1 MFSMDILRQT
11 LTTTQTVA
19 SAMAGVVGFWS
30 NGTAESR
37 SYFGFANLV
46 NDIETEYP
54 NVETLTM
61 KSRTYIYEHW
71 LDIEQNN
78 MLQKEV
84 AEYLERVKAFL
95 HQLRI
100 FEEMFCKNAEK
111 AFIMFRDVW
120 IARKYFVLMLEMERI
135 YGDLIGLFE
144 EYCYKRPSVAKPFRG
159 MATEFRDYFVGVSDT
174 ELENLIL
181 YNKPFRKKH
190 LWKGER
196 VEATIFAK
204 TFGLSAKIMNRC
216 FVINGSNGFHRDLNL
231 SGDKPS
237 FVFSNYGIYAHLEK
251 FKHCWV

>member
-120 IARKYFVLMLEMERI
+120 IARKYFVLMLELERI
-135 YGDLIGLFE
+135 HKDLMGRFE
-144 EYCYKRPSVAKPFRG
+144 EYRHKRPSVAKPFRG
-159 MATEFRDYFVGVSDT
+159 MATEFRDFFVGVSDT

>member
-1 MFSMDILRQT
+1 MDILRQT

-135 YGDLIGLFE
+135 YGDLIRLFE

-159 MATEFRDYFVGVSDT
+159 MATEFRDFFVGVSDT

-237 FVFSNYGIYAHLEK
+237 FMFSNYGIYAHLEK

>member
-1 MFSMDILRQT
+1 MDILRQT

-84 AEYLERVKAFL
+84 AEYLERIKAFL

-120 IARKYFVLMLEMERI
+120 IARKYFVLMLELERI
-135 YGDLIGLFE
+135 HKDLMGRFE
-144 EYCYKRPSVAKPFRG
+144 EYRHKRPSVAKPFRG
-159 MATEFRDYFVGVSDT
+159 MATEFRDFFVGVSDT

-204 TFGLSAKIMNRC
+204 MFGLSAKIMNRC

-237 FVFSNYGIYAHLEK
+237 FMFSNYGIYAHLEK

>member
-1 MFSMDILRQT
+1 MDILRQT

-37 SYFGFANLV
+37 SHFGFANLV

-120 IARKYFVLMLEMERI
+120 IARKYFVLMLELERI

-159 MATEFRDYFVGVSDT
+159 MATEFRDFFVGVSDT

>member
-111 AFIMFRDVW
+111 AFIMFRNVW

-159 MATEFRDYFVGVSDT
+159 MATEFRDFFVGVSDT

-237 FVFSNYGIYAHLEK
+237 FMFSNYGIYAHLEK

>member
-1 MFSMDILRQT
+1 MDILRQT

-30 NGTAESR
+30 SGTAESR

-135 YGDLIGLFE
+135 YGDLMGRFE
-144 EYCYKRPSVAKPFRG
+144 EYRHKRPSVAKPFRG
-159 MATEFRDYFVGVSDT
+159 MATEFRDFFVGVSDT

-237 FVFSNYGIYAHLEK
+237 FMFSNYGIYAHLEK

>member
-37 SYFGFANLV
+37 SHFGFANLV
-46 NDIETEYP
+46 NDIETEYL
-54 NVETLTM
+54 NVGTLIM

-78 MLQKEV
+78 MLQNEV
-84 AEYLERVKAFL
+84 AEYLERIKAFL

-159 MATEFRDYFVGVSDT
+159 MATEFRDFFVGVSDT

-237 FVFSNYGIYAHLEK
+237 FMFSNYGIYAHLEK

>member
-135 YGDLIGLFE
+135 YGDLIELFE

-159 MATEFRDYFVGVSDT
+159 MATEFRDFFVGVSDT

-237 FVFSNYGIYAHLEK
+237 FMFSNYGIYAHLEK
-251 FKHCWV
+251 FKHWWV

>member
-37 SYFGFANLV
+37 SHLGFANLV

-159 MATEFRDYFVGVSDT
+159 MATEFRDFFVGVSDT

-237 FVFSNYGIYAHLEK
+237 FMFSNYGIYAHLEK

>member
-78 MLQKEV
+78 ILQKEV

-159 MATEFRDYFVGVSDT
+159 MATEFRDFFVGVSDT

-237 FVFSNYGIYAHLEK
+237 FMFSNYGIYAHLEK

>member
-1 MFSMDILRQT
+1 MDILRQT

-37 SYFGFANLV
+37 SHLGFANLV

-84 AEYLERVKAFL
+84 AEYLERIKAFL

-159 MATEFRDYFVGVSDT
+159 MATEFRDFFVGVSDT

-237 FVFSNYGIYAHLEK
+237 FMFSNYGIYAHLEK

>member
-1 MFSMDILRQT
+1 MDILRQT

-120 IARKYFVLMLEMERI
+120 IARKYFVLMLELERI
-135 YGDLIGLFE
+135 HKDLMGRFE
-144 EYCYKRPSVAKPFRG
+144 EYRHKRPSVAKPFRG
-159 MATEFRDYFVGVSDT
+159 MATEFRDFFVGVSDT

-204 TFGLSAKIMNRC
+204 MFGLSAKIMNRC

-237 FVFSNYGIYAHLEK
+237 YVFSNYGIYAHLEK

>member
-1 MFSMDILRQT
+1 MDILRQT

-135 YGDLIGLFE
+135 YGDLIELFE

-159 MATEFRDYFVGVSDT
+159 MATEFRDFFVGVSDT

-237 FVFSNYGIYAHLEK
+237 FMFSNYGIYAHLEK

>member
-30 NGTAESR
+30 NGTDESR
-37 SYFGFANLV
+37 SHLGFANLV

-120 IARKYFVLMLEMERI
+120 IARKYFVLMLELERI
-135 YGDLIGLFE
+135 HGDLIARFE
-144 EYCYKRPSVAKPFRG
+144 EYCYKRPCVAKPFRG
-159 MATEFRDYFVGVSDT
+159 MATEFRDFFVGVSDT

-237 FVFSNYGIYAHLEK
+237 FMFSNYGIYAHLEK

>member
-120 IARKYFVLMLEMERI
+120 IARKYFVLMLELERI
-135 YGDLIGLFE
+135 HKDLMGRFE
-144 EYCYKRPSVAKPFRG
+144 EYRHKRPSVAKPFRG
-159 MATEFRDYFVGVSDT
+159 MATEFRDFFVGVSDT

-237 FVFSNYGIYAHLEK
+237 FMFSNYGIYAHLEK

>member
-1 MFSMDILRQT
+1 MDILRQT

-37 SYFGFANLV
+37 SHLGFANLV

-78 MLQKEV
+78 MLQAEV
-84 AEYLERVKAFL
+84 AEYLERVKVFL

-111 AFIMFRDVW
+111 AFDMFRDVW
-120 IARKYFVLMLEMERI
+120 IARKYFVLMLELERI
-135 YGDLIGLFE
+135 HKDLMGRFE
-144 EYCYKRPSVAKPFRG
+144 EYRNKRPSVAKPFRG
-159 MATEFRDYFVGVSDT
+159 MATEFRDFFVGVSDT

-237 FVFSNYGIYAHLEK
+237 FMFSNYGIYAHLEK
-251 FKHCWV
+251 FKHCWA

>member
-78 MLQKEV
+78 MLQKDV

-159 MATEFRDYFVGVSDT
+159 MATEFRDFFVGVSDT

-237 FVFSNYGIYAHLEK
+237 FMFSNYGIYAHLEK

>member
-37 SYFGFANLV
+37 SHFGFANLV

-159 MATEFRDYFVGVSDT
+159 MATEFRDFFVGVSDT

-237 FVFSNYGIYAHLEK
+237 FMFSNYGIYAHLEK

>member
-19 SAMAGVVGFWS
+19 SAMAGVVGFWG

-159 MATEFRDYFVGVSDT
+159 MATEFRDFFVGVSDT

-204 TFGLSAKIMNRC
+204 MFGLSAKIMNRC

-237 FVFSNYGIYAHLEK
+237 FMFSNYGIYAHLEK

>member
-1 MFSMDILRQT
+1 MDILRQT

-37 SYFGFANLV
+37 SHLGFANLV

-84 AEYLERVKAFL
+84 AEYLERIKAFL

-159 MATEFRDYFVGVSDT
+159 MATEFRDFFVGVSDT

>member
-1 MFSMDILRQT
+1 
-11 LTTTQTVA
+11 
-19 SAMAGVVGFWS
+19 MAGVVGFWS

-78 MLQKEV
+78 LLQNEV

-111 AFIMFRDVW
+111 AFIIFRDVW
-120 IARKYFVLMLEMERI
+120 IARKYFVLMLEMDRI

-159 MATEFRDYFVGVSDT
+159 MATEFRDFFVGVSDT

-204 TFGLSAKIMNRC
+204 TFGLSAKIMNKC

-237 FVFSNYGIYAHLEK
+237 FMFSNYGIYAHLEK

>member
-19 SAMAGVVGFWS
+19 SAMARVVGFWS

-37 SYFGFANLV
+37 SYFGFVKLV

-120 IARKYFVLMLEMERI
+120 IARKYFVLMLEIERI

-159 MATEFRDYFVGVSDT
+159 MATEFRDFFVGVSDT

-204 TFGLSAKIMNRC
+204 MFGLSAKIMNRC

-237 FVFSNYGIYAHLEK
+237 FMFSNYGIYAHLEK

>member
-1 MFSMDILRQT
+1 MDILRQT

-37 SYFGFANLV
+37 SHLGFANLV

-84 AEYLERVKAFL
+84 AEYLERIKAFL

-120 IARKYFVLMLEMERI
+120 IARKYFVLMLELERI
-135 YGDLIGLFE
+135 YKDLMGRFE
-144 EYCYKRPSVAKPFRG
+144 EYRHKRPSVAKPFRG
-159 MATEFRDYFVGVSDT
+159 MATEFRDFFVGVSDT

-237 FVFSNYGIYAHLEK
+237 YMFSNYGIYAHLEK
-251 FKHCWV
+251 FRHCWI

>member
-1 MFSMDILRQT
+1 MDILRQT

-120 IARKYFVLMLEMERI
+120 IARKYFVLMLEIERI

-159 MATEFRDYFVGVSDT
+159 MATEFRDFFVGVSDT

-204 TFGLSAKIMNRC
+204 TFGLSAKIMNKC

-237 FVFSNYGIYAHLEK
+237 FMFSNYGIYAHLEK

>member
-120 IARKYFVLMLEMERI
+120 IARKYFVLMLEIERI

-159 MATEFRDYFVGVSDT
+159 MATEFRDFFVGVSDT

-204 TFGLSAKIMNRC
+204 TFGLSAKIMNKC

-237 FVFSNYGIYAHLEK
+237 FMFSNYGIYAHLEK

>member
-37 SYFGFANLV
+37 SHFGFANLV
-46 NDIETEYP
+46 NDIETEYL
-54 NVETLTM
+54 NVGTLIM

-78 MLQKEV
+78 MLQNEV

-135 YGDLIGLFE
+135 YGDLIRLFE

-159 MATEFRDYFVGVSDT
+159 MATEFRDFFVGVSDT

-204 TFGLSAKIMNRC
+204 TFRLSAKIMNRC

-237 FVFSNYGIYAHLEK
+237 FMFSNYGIYAHLEK

>member
-37 SYFGFANLV
+37 SHLGFANLV

-120 IARKYFVLMLEMERI
+120 IARKYFVLMLEIERI

-159 MATEFRDYFVGVSDT
+159 MATEFRDFFVGVSDT

-237 FVFSNYGIYAHLEK
+237 FMFSNYGIYAHLEK

>member
-120 IARKYFVLMLEMERI
+120 IARKYFVLMLEMELI
-135 YGDLIGLFE
+135 HKDLMGRFE
-144 EYCYKRPSVAKPFRG
+144 EYRHKRPSVAKPFRG
-159 MATEFRDYFVGVSDT
+159 MATEFRDFFVGVSDT

>member
-1 MFSMDILRQT
+1 
-11 LTTTQTVA
+11 
-19 SAMAGVVGFWS
+19 MAGVVGFWS

-159 MATEFRDYFVGVSDT
+159 MATEFRDFFVGVSDT

-237 FVFSNYGIYAHLEK
+237 FMFSNYGIYAHLEK

>member
-111 AFIMFRDVW
+111 AYIMFRDVW

-159 MATEFRDYFVGVSDT
+159 MATEFRDFFVGVSDT

-237 FVFSNYGIYAHLEK
+237 FMFSNYGIYAHLEK

>member
-37 SYFGFANLV
+37 GYFGFANLV

-84 AEYLERVKAFL
+84 AEYLERIKAFL

-159 MATEFRDYFVGVSDT
+159 MATEFRDFFVGVSDT

-237 FVFSNYGIYAHLEK
+237 FMFSNYGIYAHLEK

>member
-19 SAMAGVVGFWS
+19 SAMAGVVGFWG

-78 MLQKEV
+78 MLQNEV

-135 YGDLIGLFE
+135 YGDLIRLFE

-159 MATEFRDYFVGVSDT
+159 MATEFRDFFVGVSDT

-204 TFGLSAKIMNRC
+204 TFRLSAKIMNRC

-237 FVFSNYGIYAHLEK
+237 FMFSNYGIYAHLEK